1 MVVQTCI
8 LALEKWEHK
17 DHKFSHPLL
26 PRELQ
31 ASLSYLGPC
40 VKKQKQKQKIE
51 TEQSELVSVQH
62 SGSRSRGIS
71 VSSEA
76 AWSTTVNSKPA
87 KAT

>member
-1 MVVQTCI
+1 MVAHTCI

-40 VKKQKQKQKIE
+40 VKKQKQKQEIE
-51 TEQSELVSVQH
+51 TEQSQLVSVQH
-62 SGSRSRGIS
+62 SGRSRGIS

-76 AWSTTVNSKPA
+76 AWSTTVNSKPT
-87 KAT
+87 KE

>member
-1 MVVQTCI
+1 MAVHTCI
-8 LALEKWEHK
+8 LALEKWEQK

-31 ASLSYLGPC
+31 ASLRYLGPC
-40 VKKQKQKQKIE
+40 VKKQKQKQEIE
-51 TEQSELVSVQH
+51 TEQH

-76 AWSTTVNSKPA
+76 AWSTTVTSNPA

>member
-1 MVVQTCI
+1 MAVHTCI
-8 LALEKWEHK
+8 LALEKWEQK

-31 ASLSYLGPC
+31 ASLRPC
-40 VKKQKQKQKIE
+40 VKKQKQKQEIE
-51 TEQSELVSVQH
+51 TEQH

-76 AWSTTVNSKPA
+76 AWSTTVTSKPA

>member
-1 MVVQTCI
+1 MVVHTCI
-8 LALEKWEHK
+8 LALEKWEHR
-17 DHKFSHPLL
+17 DHKFSHPLQ

-40 VKKQKQKQKIE
+40 VKKQKQEIE
-51 TEQSELVSVQH
+51 TEQSQLVSVQH